1 MRIIPATMQKT
12 KSNLYLT
19 LTTECLTLRKPE
31 LKDAAQFAVIR
42 SNDAVN
48 RYLNRHSLMNT
59 GEARAFIKT
68 IRNGI
73 KAGKSY
79 YWAISFTGDH
89 KLIGAICIWN
99 LDEEK
104 STAEVGYELHPD
116 FQRKGLMHEA
126 LKAVLQ
132 FGFERLFLEQIRAFT
147 HEANER
153 SIKLLAQTGFE
164 REKGPEGD
172 LYDQATEAE
181 MAVYCLNNPNKKA
194 RLG

>member
-1 MRIIPATMQKT
+1 LRIILATMQKT

-31 LKDAAQFAVIR
+31 LRDAAQFAAIR

-48 RYLNRHSLMNT
+48 RYLDRQSSMNT
-59 GEARAFIKT
+59 GDARAFIKT

-79 YWAISFTGDH
+79 YWAMSFTGDH

-104 STAEVGYELHPD
+104 LTAEVGYELHPD
-116 FQRKGLMHEA
+116 FQRKGLMREA

-132 FGFERLFLEQIRAFT
+132 FGFERLCLEQIRAFT

-153 SIKLLAQTGFE
+153 SIKLLAQTGFV
-164 REKGPEGD
+164 RKKGPEGD
-172 LYDQATEAE
+172 LDDEATEPG
-181 MAVYCLNNPNKKA
+181 MTVYRLNNPNKKT
-194 RLG
+194 RPV